1 MQMNFANRPMRLQLR
16 QMRMSHRNHRRE
28 IHMSGLLENGNNAAT
43 SLLRVS
49 LGIMFVAHSVVLKLF
64 VYGLAGTAG
73 YFESIGLPGSL
84 AYAVFA
90 AEAVGGVLLIAN
102 VATGWVSLALIPIL
116 GGALWAH
123 AGNGWVFSNANGGW
137 EYPLFLMVVSVVVAL
152 QAFAVRTAVARV
164 PAALGSVASQA

>member
-1 MQMNFANRPMRLQLR
+1 
-16 QMRMSHRNHRRE
+16 MS
-28 IHMSGLLENGNNAAT
+28 SLLENGNNAAAA
-43 SLLRVS
+43 LLRVS
-49 LGIMFVAHSVVLKLF
+49 LGVMFVAHSVVLKLF

-73 YFESIGLPGSL
+73 YFESIGLPGAL
-84 AYAVFA
+84 AYVVFA

-137 EYPLFLMVVSVVVAL
+137 EYPLFLIVVSVAVAL
-152 QAFAVRTAVARV
+152 QAFAAPAPRTNRASLQSAVQ
-164 PAALGSVASQA
+164 QA